1 MRFTRTRDKILFID
15 TSAFVAIANEG
26 DIWHSDSAK
35 FLDDIK
41 SGKTTFRTLVTSDY
55 IIDETITRIRF
66 SVGHKEAV
74 KWGDKILSSA
84 VIDVISVD
92 KEIFDKAWDLFK
104 RYEDKE
110 LSFTDCTSFVI
121 MKGMNIRH
129 AFAFDEDFERLG
141 FKQLP

>member
-1 MRFTRTRDKILFID
+1 MRFTRTRDKILFI
-15 TSAFVAIANEG
+15 
-26 DIWHSDSAK
+26 
-35 FLDDIK
+35 
-41 SGKTTFRTLVTSDY
+41 
-55 IIDETITRIRF
+55 
-66 SVGHKEAV
+66 
-74 KWGDKILSSA
+74 DKILSSA

-121 MKGMNIRH
+121 MKRMNIRH